1 MLEMPLV
8 LAVLGHVNAGKTAL
22 IRMLGRQAAF
32 GEVDAAP
39 GSTRSVAAL
48 TRRWAG
54 TVPVR
59 FDDTPGFEDP
69 VALMERLQ
77 ALPPGGS
84 TADRLWAWL
93 DRPEAR
99 LDFEPEAAAL
109 RTLLAAD
116 AVVWVIDTRE
126 WVLPKFHCEL
136 SLMASCGKPVLVVL
150 NHINSPASRRESWLN
165 ALGGHGLMVRADVD
179 VMHPSPGAE
188 GLFFHR
194 LAGLLS
200 SRRPEVARLV
210 DAVEAEA
217 QARRQAGL
225 MVMAQRLLRVAAL
238 RRSLSRSE
246 LADELQ
252 RKARLAEVRQ
262 QVLAQ
267 ARLAHS
273 ELLQAHGF
281 QSAVA
286 AAGPSPEL
294 GGHWEE
300 DLLQAEALKISA
312 GRFGAGAVLGAAVG
326 LGVDAALLGASM
338 GAGAATG
345 AAVGAALGG
354 TANQASAPLGRAV
367 VNLVSGAKDVWV
379 EEPVLLSLL
388 GHWLALH
395 AALAQRSH
403 ADTRELLA
411 PSAVTLG
418 EVAVAAVLQEVA
430 PARHHA
436 DWALEDGDA
445 KGRQRA
451 AAALASVLEPLDGLR
466 DTPVGPR
473 QVAAGRA
480 GAADEPSGRGV

>member
-8 LAVLGHVNAGKTAL
+8 LAVLGHVNAGKTGL
-22 IRMLGRQAAF
+22 IRMLGRQAGF

-48 TRRWAG
+48 TRRWPA

-77 ALPPGGS
+77 TLPPGVTGV
-84 TADRLWAWL
+84 DRLWAWL

-99 LDFEPEAAAL
+99 VEFEPEAAAL
-109 RTLLAAD
+109 RALLAAD

-126 WVLPKFHCEL
+126 WVLPKFHAEL
-136 SLMASCGKPVLVVL
+136 SLLASCGKPVLVVL
-150 NHINSPASRRESWLN
+150 NHVRSPASRRESWLK
-165 ALGGHGLMVRADVD
+165 LLDGHGLMLRADVD
-179 VMHPSPGAE
+179 VMQPSPGAE

-194 LAGLLS
+194 LASLLS

-210 DAVEAEA
+210 AAVEEEA
-217 QARRQAGL
+217 AVRRQAAL

-246 LADELQ
+246 LADDLQ
-252 RKARLAEVRQ
+252 RQARLAEVRQ
-262 QVLAQ
+262 QVLGQ
-267 ARLAHS
+267 ARQAHH
-273 ELLQAHGF
+273 ELMAAHGF
-281 QSAVA
+281 QAAVA

-326 LGVDAALLGASM
+326 LGVDAALMGASM

-367 VNLVSGAKDVWV
+367 VNLVSGSKDVWV

-395 AALAQRSH
+395 MALAQRSH
-403 ADTRELLA
+403 ADAGELLPSSA
-411 PSAVTLG
+411 PLLD
-418 EVAVAAVLQEVA
+418 EAATASVLQALA

-436 DWALEDGDA
+436 DWALEDGEA

-451 AAALASVLEPLDGLR
+451 AAALASVLVRLDGGS
-466 DTPVGPR
+466 DTPAAPLAPTASPTG
-473 QVAAGRA
+473 AAG
-480 GAADEPSGRGV
+480 EPVGR

>member
-22 IRMLGRQAAF
+22 IRMLGRQAGF

-48 TRRWAG
+48 TRRWPA

-77 ALPPGGS
+77 ALPPGVTGV
-84 TADRLWAWL
+84 DRLWAWL

-99 LDFEPEAAAL
+99 VEFEPEAAAL
-109 RTLLAAD
+109 RALLAAD

-126 WVLPKFHCEL
+126 WVLPKFHAEL
-136 SLMASCGKPVLVVL
+136 SLLASCGKPVLVVL
-150 NHINSPASRRESWLN
+150 NHVRSPASRRESWLK
-165 ALGGHGLMVRADVD
+165 LLDGHGLMLRADVD
-179 VMHPSPGAE
+179 VMQPSPGAE

-194 LAGLLS
+194 LASLLS

-210 DAVEAEA
+210 AAVEEEA
-217 QARRQAGL
+217 AVRRQAAL

-246 LADELQ
+246 LADDLQ
-252 RKARLAEVRQ
+252 RQARLAEVRQ

-267 ARLAHS
+267 ARQAHH
-273 ELLQAHGF
+273 ELMAAHGF
-281 QSAVA
+281 QAAVA

-326 LGVDAALLGASM
+326 LGVDAALMGASM

-367 VNLVSGAKDVWV
+367 VNLVSGSKDVWV

-395 AALAQRSH
+395 AAFAQRSH
-403 ADTRELLA
+403 ADSRELLVPA
-411 PSAVTLG
+411 AMSLDEAAVTS
-418 EVAVAAVLQEVA
+418 VLQAVA

-436 DWALEDGDA
+436 DWAVDDGDA

-451 AAALASVLEPLDGLR
+451 AAVLSAVLARLDGLQ
-466 DTPVGPR
+466 DAPGAMPQAVGR
-473 QVAAGRA
+473 T
-480 GAADEPSGRGV
+480 GASDEPAER